1 MKIGETAVL
10 AIDFQNESRAGE
22 TYPVENY
29 ERILG
34 NAALVINAARRAKVP
49 VIHVQAWIE
58 AHERGNY
65 ALLNET
71 LTEDLRYAAAG
82 SEGADICHE
91 VAPEPG
97 ETVIRK
103 RWPSAFQGTE
113 LAGMLERLGARHMLV
128 TGIWTDSCVRA
139 SVFDAVYAGYHVW
152 LVKDACGSATDT
164 MHRVGM
170 LDMANRLYGGGVLD
184 ASEACKALAGETF
197 KSWKC
202 ARPIGLPYT
211 LATIDRLY
219 DSL

>member
-1 MKIGETAVL
+1 MNIGETAVL

-29 ERILG
+29 DRILD
-34 NAALVINAARRAKVP
+34 NAALVIDAARSAGIP
-49 VIHVQAWIE
+49 VIHIQAWIE
-58 AHERGNY
+58 THERGNY

-71 LTEDLRYAAAG
+71 LTDDLRYAAAG
-82 SEGADICHE
+82 SNGADICDE

-113 LAGMLERLGARHMLV
+113 LAETLERLGVRHLLV

-139 SVFDAVYAGYHVW
+139 SVFDAVYGGYHVW

-170 LDMANRLYGGGVLD
+170 LDMANRLYGGGVLSS
-184 ASEACKALAGETF
+184 AEAVKALAGEAF
-197 KSWKC
+197 RSWKC
-202 ARPIGLPYT
+202 TRPIGLAYT
-211 LATIDRLY
+211 LDTIDRLY

>member
-1 MKIGETAVL
+1 MNIAETAVL

-22 TYPVENY
+22 TYPVEDY
-29 ERILG
+29 DRILA
-34 NAALVINAARRAKVP
+34 NAALVIGAARRAKVP

-58 AHERGNY
+58 NHERDNY

-82 SEGADICHE
+82 SRGADICQE

-103 RWPSAFQGTE
+103 RWPSAFQGTA
-113 LAGMLERLGARHMLV
+113 LAETLERRGARHLLV

-152 LVKDACGSATDT
+152 LVKDACGSATET

-170 LDMANRLYGGGVLD
+170 LDMANRLYGGGVLST
-184 ASEACKALAGETF
+184 SEAIKALAGEAF
-197 KSWKC
+197 RCWKC
-202 ARPIGLPYT
+202 TRPIGLPYT
-211 LATIDRLY
+211 LETLDRLY
-219 DSL
+219 DAL

>member
-1 MKIGETAVL
+1 MNIGETAVL

-29 ERILG
+29 DHIL
-34 NAALVINAARRAKVP
+34 ANAARVIDAARIAGIP

-58 AHERGNY
+58 THERGNY

-71 LTEDLRYAAAG
+71 LTDGLRYAAAG
-82 SEGADICHE
+82 SNGADICKE

-113 LAGMLERLGARHMLV
+113 LAETLERLGVRNLLV

-139 SVFDAVYAGYHVW
+139 SVFDAVYAGYHVF
-152 LVKDACGSATDT
+152 LVKDACGSATET

-170 LDMANRLYGGGVLD
+170 LDMANRLYGGGVLSS
-184 ASEACKALAGETF
+184 SEAVKAIAGEAF
-197 KSWKC
+197 RSWNC
-202 ARPIGLPYT
+202 TRPIGIPYT
-211 LATIDRLY
+211 LETINPLY